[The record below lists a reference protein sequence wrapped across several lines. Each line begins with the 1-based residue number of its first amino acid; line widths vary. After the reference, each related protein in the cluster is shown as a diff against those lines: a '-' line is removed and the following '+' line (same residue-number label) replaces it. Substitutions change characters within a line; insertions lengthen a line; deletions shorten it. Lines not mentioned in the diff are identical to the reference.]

1 MSKNW
6 CNDPKPADNNHKIIF
21 VPSSTVP
28 GLIGTTLIPWDQ
40 FRGDRRVCWLIDFT
54 KKAGKYSKTTYSF
67 WCKDKKTSM
76 NDIPA
81 LTSLYSNKRCSEA
94 AIIHDNK
101 TFIVFPL
108 ARFEPNK
115 W

>member
-21 VPSSTVP
+21 VPSSTVAYR
-28 GLIGTTLIPWDQ
+28 TT
-40 FRGDRRVCWLIDFT
+40 DFT

-67 WCKDKKTSM
+67 WCKDKKASM

-81 LTSLYSNKRCSEA
+81 LTSLYGNKRCSEA